1 MKMKDKKEN
10 IEQNPEESE
19 NNVDQIRDILFG
31 KHIKEF
37 DKRFSRVEEN
47 LNNQIQTLKDDTKK
61 MFENLEVYI
70 KSEIKS
76 LSDKL
81 KTEQSKRSDADTEL
95 ENEKNR
101 LEKRYTEFEESVNAF
116 EREIRDQLL
125 DQGKRFTENMTE
137 QRQEIMNEMKKV
149 TSELHHTKVDRN
161 TLASFLNDIALKISG
176 EEE

>member
-1 MKMKDKKEN
+1 MSKQKEN
-10 IEQNPEESE
+10 IEQNEENGS

-37 DKRFSRVEEN
+37 DKRFARVEDN
-47 LNNQIQTLKDDTKK
+47 LNNEIQVLKDDTKK
-61 MFENLEVYI
+61 MFDNIEEYI
-70 KSEIKS
+70 KTEIKS
-76 LSDKL
+76 LTDKL
-81 KTEQSKRSDADTEL
+81 KTEQTKRADGDREL

-101 LEKRYTEFEESVNAF
+101 LEKRYSEFEESVNTF

-125 DQGKRFTENMTE
+125 SQGKRLTENMTE
-137 QRQEIMNEMKKV
+137 QRQDIMNEMKKI

-176 EEE
+176 EE